1 MPSNKESYRFLPA
14 RLINLRS
21 WRTSSAWAHDVVA
34 AVLAWWL
41 AYLLRFNY
49 EIPASF
55 VASMWDAAVWVV
67 PLQAFAFL
75 IFGLYQGI
83 WRFASMPDL
92 YRIFKAI
99 VFSAFAVAAVLFMFQ
114 PGVIVPRSILLL
126 DPILLILLMGG
137 SRIFYRAWKEHKL
150 YGNIN
155 KLGKAVLVLGAG
167 EAAISLVRDLARSE
181 EWRVVGILDDDKA
194 MQGRQIQGV
203 KVIAGIAKLPE
214 ISRQM
219 SVSHVIVA
227 MPSAAHQ
234 ARRRAVEIANE
245 CGLTV
250 LTVPS
255 FEDLISGKVSVSQIR
270 PIEVEDLLGREPVK
284 LDDAGVHEF
293 LEDQVVM
300 VTGAGGSIGSEL
312 CRQIVRFNPAMLVCY
327 DLSEFALYQLEQEFA
342 GRHMK
347 SRVIYLVGDIKNEKR
362 LKQIMGRY
370 QPSAVFHAAAYKH
383 VPLMEHQNVA
393 EALSNNVLGTFTLAR
408 VCKEMGV
415 GKFVMVSTDKAVNPT
430 NVMGASKRLA
440 EMVCQGLQEKAAK
453 DAGATRFVIVRF
465 GNVLGSSGSVIP
477 KFREQIAKGGPVTIT
492 HPEITRYFMSIPEAA
507 QLVMQAGLMG
517 EGGDIFVL
525 DMGEPVRIVDLARD
539 MIKLSGLQEDE
550 ISIQFTGLRP
560 GEKLYEELL
569 ADDEHTLPTPH
580 PKLRIAMARS
590 TDKTWVRAL
599 VKWVGSISAEPE
611 AQIKEELKLWV
622 QEYIGD
628 VNGQKTEG
636 QDVLPMEKT
645 TLH

>member
-1 MPSNKESYRFLPA
+1 MSFNKESYRFSPA
-14 RLINLRS
+14 GLINLRS
-21 WRTSSAWAHDVVA
+21 WRTSSAWLHDVAA
-34 AVLAWWL
+34 AVLAWWM
-41 AYLLRFNY
+41 AYLLRFNFQ
-49 EIPASF
+49 IPGNF
-55 VASMWDAAVWVV
+55 VDTMWNTAAWVV
-67 PLQAFAFL
+67 PLQAFAFVM
-75 IFGLYQGI
+75 FGLYQGI

-99 VFSAFAVAAVLFMFQ
+99 AFSAFVIATVLFMF
-114 PGVIVPRSILLL
+114 PSHGVVPRSILLL
-126 DPILLILLMGG
+126 DPILLILMMGG
-137 SRIFYRAWKEHKL
+137 SRIVYRGWKEHRL
-150 YGNIN
+150 YGNAN
-155 KLGKAVLVLGAG
+155 KLGKSVLVLGAG
-167 EAAISLVRDLARSE
+167 EAAIGLVRDLARSE
-181 EWRVVGILDDDKA
+181 EWRVVGILDDDKG
-194 MQGRQIQGV
+194 MLGRQIQGV
-203 KVIAGIAKLPE
+203 KVIAEIAKLPDV
-214 ISRQM
+214 SRRLD
-219 SVSHVIVA
+219 VSHVIVA
-227 MPSAAHQ
+227 MPSVAHQ

-245 CGLTV
+245 CGLAV

-255 FEDLISGKVSVSQIR
+255 FEDLMSGKVSVSQIR

-284 LDDAGVHEF
+284 LDDAGMHDF

-312 CRQIVRFNPAMLVCY
+312 CRQIVRFDPAVLVCY
-327 DLSEFALYQLEQEFA
+327 DLSEYALYQLEQEFA
-342 GRHMK
+342 SRNIK

-362 LKQIMGRY
+362 LKQVMGRH
-370 QPSAVFHAAAYKH
+370 QPTVVFHAAAYKH

-393 EALSNNVLGTFTLAR
+393 EALSNNVLGTFTLAKL
-408 VCKEMGV
+408 CKEVGV
-415 GKFVMVSTDKAVNPT
+415 EKFVLVSTDKAVNPT

-440 EMVCQGLQEKAAK
+440 EMVCQGLQDNLERQ
-453 DAGATRFVIVRF
+453 AGATRFVIVRF

-477 KFREQIAKGGPVTIT
+477 KFREQIARGGPVTIT

-550 ISIQFTGLRP
+550 ISILFTGLRP

-590 TDKTWVRAL
+590 ADKAWVRAL
-599 VKWVGSISAEPE
+599 VKWIEGLTAEHE

-622 QEYIGD
+622 QEYVGD

-636 QDVLPMEKT
+636 KAALAPGKI

>member
-1 MPSNKESYRFLPA
+1 MPSNKDPYRFLPA

-21 WRTSSAWAHDVVA
+21 WRTSSAWFHDAVA

-41 AYLLRFNY
+41 AYLLRFNFQ
-49 EIPASF
+49 IPAGF
-55 VASMWDAAVWVV
+55 VETMWSTAVWVV
-67 PLQAFAFL
+67 PIQALAFVM
-75 IFGLYQGI
+75 FGLYQGV

-92 YRIFKAI
+92 YRILKAI
-99 VFSAFAVAAVLFMFQ
+99 VFSAFAVTAVLVMVQ
-114 PGVIVPRSILLL
+114 PDVIVPRSILLL
-126 DPILLILLMGG
+126 DPILLILMMGG
-137 SRIFYRAWKEHKL
+137 SRVVYRGWKEHQL
-150 YGNIN
+150 YSSAN

-181 EWRVVGILDDDKA
+181 EWRVVGMLDDDKV

-203 KVIAGIAKLPE
+203 KVVAEIKKLPDV
-214 ISRQM
+214 SRRLDA
-219 SVSHVIVA
+219 SHVIVA
-227 MPSAAHQ
+227 MPSAEHQ

-255 FEDLISGKVSVSQIR
+255 FEDLMSGKVSVSQIR

-284 LDDAGVHEF
+284 LDDAGMHEL

-312 CRQIVRFNPAMLVCY
+312 CRQIVRFDPAVLVCY
-327 DLSEFALYQLEQEFA
+327 DLSEYALYQLEQEFA
-342 GRHMK
+342 SQHVK

-362 LKQIMGRY
+362 LKQVIGRH
-370 QPSAVFHAAAYKH
+370 QPSVVFHAAAYKH

-408 VCKEMGV
+408 VCKEAGV
-415 GKFVMVSTDKAVNPT
+415 EKFVMVSTDKAVNPT

-440 EMVCQGLQEKAAK
+440 EMVCQGLQENAEK
-453 DAGATRFVIVRF
+453 DAGGTRFVIVRF

-517 EGGDIFVL
+517 EGGEIFVL

-539 MIKLSGLQEDE
+539 MIKLSGLEADE
-550 ISIQFTGLRP
+550 ISILFTGLRP

-569 ADDEHTLPTPH
+569 ADDEHTLTTPH

-590 TDKTWVRAL
+590 ADKAWVQAL
-599 VKWVGSISAEPE
+599 VKWIEGLTAEHE

-622 QEYIGD
+622 QEYVGD
-628 VNGQKTEG
+628 VNGQKSEG
-636 QDVLPMEKT
+636 KAATAPGKIA
-645 TLH
+645 LH

>member
-1 MPSNKESYRFLPA
+1 MSFNKESYRFSPA
-14 RLINLRS
+14 GLINLRS
-21 WRTSSAWAHDVVA
+21 WRTSSAWLHDVAA

-41 AYLLRFNY
+41 AYLLRFNFQ
-49 EIPASF
+49 IPGNF
-55 VASMWDAAVWVV
+55 VDTMWSTAAWVV
-67 PLQAFAFL
+67 PLQAFAFVM
-75 IFGLYQGI
+75 FGLYQGI

-99 VFSAFAVAAVLFMFQ
+99 AFSAFVIATVLFMF
-114 PGVIVPRSILLL
+114 PSHGVVPRSILLL
-126 DPILLILLMGG
+126 DPILLILMMGG
-137 SRIFYRAWKEHKL
+137 SRIVYRGWKEHRL
-150 YGNIN
+150 YGNAN
-155 KLGKAVLVLGAG
+155 KLGKSVLVLGAG
-167 EAAISLVRDLARSE
+167 EAAIGLVRDLARSE
-181 EWRVVGILDDDKA
+181 EWRVVGILDDDKG

-203 KVIAGIAKLPE
+203 KVIAEIAKLPDV
-214 ISRQM
+214 SRRLD
-219 SVSHVIVA
+219 VSHVIVA
-227 MPSAAHQ
+227 MPSVAHQ

-245 CGLTV
+245 CGLAV

-255 FEDLISGKVSVSQIR
+255 FEDLMSGKVSVSQIR

-284 LDDAGVHEF
+284 LDDAGMHDF

-312 CRQIVRFNPAMLVCY
+312 CRQIVRFDPAVLVCY
-327 DLSEFALYQLEQEFA
+327 DLSEYALYQLEQEFA
-342 GRHMK
+342 SRNIK

-362 LKQIMGRY
+362 LKQVMERH
-370 QPSAVFHAAAYKH
+370 QPTVVFHAAAYKH

-393 EALSNNVLGTFTLAR
+393 EALSNNVLGTFTLAK
-408 VCKEMGV
+408 VCKEVGV
-415 GKFVMVSTDKAVNPT
+415 EKFVLVSTDKAVNPT

-440 EMVCQGLQEKAAK
+440 EMVCQGLQDNLERQV
-453 DAGATRFVIVRF
+453 GATRFVIVRF

-477 KFREQIAKGGPVTIT
+477 KFREQIARGGPVTIT

-550 ISIQFTGLRP
+550 ISILFTGLRP

-590 TDKTWVRAL
+590 ADKAWVRAL
-599 VKWVGSISAEPE
+599 VKWIEGLTAEHE

-622 QEYIGD
+622 QEYVGD
-628 VNGQKTEG
+628 VNGQKAEG
-636 QDVLPMEKT
+636 KAALAPGKI